1 MGLGGDYPLGFG
13 GWDGE
18 LGFGLGLGTF
28 ELLGAGL
35 GGFPIFGIWCKSN
48 SRENIYIYIYT

>member
-35 GGFPIFGIWCKSN
+35 YSLGGIPYIWN
-48 SRENIYIYIYT
+48 LV